1 MKPRTTILAVLALGL
16 ALATL
21 ALRPAADVPMRI
33 GVFDSRAVAVA
44 CANSSSSRAVH
55 AKLMERMKVAK
66 EKGDAKEIA
75 AVEREGMLR
84 QVMMHEQGFG
94 KGSVTAMTALVK
106 DSIAAL
112 AVSENLSLVVSKWE
126 VVFSAKDVELVDVT
140 EKVAGFFQPNER
152 VKGWLKDL
160 SKQEPIEDA
169 YLIQD

>member
-16 ALATL
+16 ALAAL
-21 ALRPAADVPMRI
+21 ALRPATDVPMRI
-33 GVFDSRAVAVA
+33 GVYDSRAVAVA
-44 CANSSSSRAVH
+44 CANSPSFRTVH
-55 AKLMERMKVAK
+55 AKLMERMKTAK

-75 AVEREGMLR
+75 AIEREGMLR

-94 KGSVTAMTALVK
+94 KGSVAAMAALVK

-126 VVFSAKDVELVDVT
+126 VVYSAKDIEHVDVT
-140 EKVAGFFQPNER
+140 EKIAGFFGPNEK

-160 SKQEPIEDA
+160 SRQEPIEDA
-169 YLIQD
+169 FLIQD